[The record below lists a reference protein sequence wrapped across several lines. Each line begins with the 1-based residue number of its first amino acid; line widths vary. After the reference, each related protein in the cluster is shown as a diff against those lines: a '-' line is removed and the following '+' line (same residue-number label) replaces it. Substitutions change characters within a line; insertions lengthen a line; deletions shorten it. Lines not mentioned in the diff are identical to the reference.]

1 MSYGMSSAISLG
13 EKIRKA
19 RLEAELTQEELSKLL
34 MVSRAA
40 VAKWETNRCLPDIEN
55 MKFIASAL
63 NMSVEYLLDDNN
75 SVDFSITKKPI
86 NIDKYGFDGRLSS
99 FKKSKIKDQIVL
111 DEYPDSKISM
121 LTVVKTYN
129 SSYEKIVDN
138 FVGWF
143 STLLGGLPLFG
154 IYDFGKAVA
163 TFGADQYYL
172 VDKKDKQY
180 FVLITDEYIIS
191 RIMGVVFNS
200 KKFRIGDKEFMK
212 VSLLRNK

>member
-1 MSYGMSSAISLG
+1 MSSVISLG
-13 EKIRKA
+13 EKIKKA
-19 RLEAELTQEELSKLL
+19 RLEAGLTQEELSELL

-40 VAKWETNRCLPDIEN
+40 VAKWETNRGLPDIEN
-55 MKFIASAL
+55 LKFIASAL
-63 NMSVEYLLDDNN
+63 SVSVDYLLDENN

-86 NIDKYGFDGRLSS
+86 NLNKYGFDGRLSG
-99 FKKSKIKDQIVL
+99 FKKLKIKEQIVL
-111 DEYPDSKISM
+111 DEYHDSEINM

-129 SSYEKIVDN
+129 SSSEKMVDN

-154 IYDFGKAVA
+154 IYDFSKAVS
-163 TFGADQYYL
+163 TLGTEQYYL

-191 RIMGVVFNS
+191 RIMGVAFNS

-212 VSLLRNK
+212 VGLLRNK

>member
-1 MSYGMSSAISLG
+1 MSSVISLG

-19 RLEAELTQEELSKLL
+19 RLEAGLTQEELSELL

-40 VAKWETNRCLPDIEN
+40 VAKWETNRGLPDIEN
-55 MKFIASAL
+55 LKFIASAL
-63 NMSVEYLLDDNN
+63 SVSVDYLLDENN

-86 NIDKYGFDGRLSS
+86 NLNKYGFDGRLSG
-99 FKKSKIKDQIVL
+99 FKKSKIKEQIVL
-111 DEYPDSKISM
+111 DEYPDSEINM

-129 SSYEKIVDN
+129 SSSEKMVDN

-154 IYDFGKAVA
+154 IYDFSKAVA
-163 TFGADQYYL
+163 TLVADQYYL

-191 RIMGVVFNS
+191 RIMGVAFNS

-212 VSLLRNK
+212 VGFLRNK

>member
-1 MSYGMSSAISLG
+1 MSSGVSLG

-19 RLEAELTQEELSKLL
+19 RLEAGLTQEELSELL

-40 VAKWETNRCLPDIEN
+40 VAKWETNRGLPDIEN
-55 MKFIASAL
+55 LKFIASAL
-63 NMSVEYLLDDNN
+63 SVSVDYLLDENN

-86 NIDKYGFDGRLSS
+86 NLNKYGFDGSLSG
-99 FKKSKIKDQIVL
+99 FKKSKNKEQIVL
-111 DEYPDSKISM
+111 DEYSDSEINM
-121 LTVVKTYN
+121 LTVIKTYN
-129 SSYEKIVDN
+129 SSSEKMVDN

-154 IYDFGKAVA
+154 IHDFSKAVSTLVA
-163 TFGADQYYL
+163 EQYYL

-191 RIMGVVFNS
+191 RIMGVAFNS

-212 VSLLRNK
+212 VGLLRNK

>member
-1 MSYGMSSAISLG
+1 MSSGVSLG

-19 RLEAELTQEELSKLL
+19 RLEAGLTQEELSELL

-40 VAKWETNRCLPDIEN
+40 VAKWETNRGLPDIEN
-55 MKFIASAL
+55 LKFIASAL
-63 NMSVEYLLDDNN
+63 SVSVDYLLDENN

-86 NIDKYGFDGRLSS
+86 NLNKYGFVGRLSG

-111 DEYPDSKISM
+111 DEYSDSEINM
-121 LTVVKTYN
+121 LTVIKTYN
-129 SSYEKIVDN
+129 SSSEKIVDN

-154 IYDFGKAVA
+154 IHDFSKAVS
-163 TFGADQYYL
+163 TLGAEQYYL

-191 RIMGVVFNS
+191 RIMGVAFNS

-212 VSLLRNK
+212 VGLLRNK

>member
-1 MSYGMSSAISLG
+1 MSSVISLG
-13 EKIRKA
+13 EKIKKA
-19 RLEAELTQEELSKLL
+19 RLEAGLTQEELSELL

-40 VAKWETNRCLPDIEN
+40 VAKWETNRGLPDIDN
-55 MKFIASAL
+55 LKFIASAL
-63 NMSVEYLLDDNN
+63 SVSVDYLLDENN

-86 NIDKYGFDGRLSS
+86 NLNKYGFDGRLSG
-99 FKKSKIKDQIVL
+99 FKKSKIKEQIVL
-111 DEYPDSKISM
+111 DEYPDSEINM

-129 SSYEKIVDN
+129 SSSEKMVDN

-143 STLLGGLPLFG
+143 SALLGGLPLFG
-154 IYDFGKAVA
+154 IHDFSKAVS
-163 TFGADQYYL
+163 TLGAEQYYL

-191 RIMGVVFNS
+191 RIMGVAFNS

-212 VSLLRNK
+212 VGKLRNK

>member
-1 MSYGMSSAISLG
+1 MSSVISLG

-19 RLEAELTQEELSKLL
+19 RLEAGLTQEELSELL

-40 VAKWETNRCLPDIEN
+40 VAKWETNRGLPDIEN
-55 MKFIASAL
+55 LKFIASAL
-63 NMSVEYLLDDNN
+63 SVSVDYLLDENN

-86 NIDKYGFDGRLSS
+86 NLNKYGFDGRLSG
-99 FKKSKIKDQIVL
+99 FKKLKIKEQIVL
-111 DEYPDSKISM
+111 DEYTDSEINM

-129 SSYEKIVDN
+129 SSSEKMVDN

-154 IYDFGKAVA
+154 IYDFSKAISTLV
-163 TFGADQYYL
+163 ADQYYL

-191 RIMGVVFNS
+191 RIMGVTFNS

-212 VSLLRNK
+212 VGLLRNK